1 MQNKMLGLIIAACL
15 TLPICTEANADAN
28 TATNDGMHNLLS
40 GLADGTASSR
50 YQARGSSKKTI
61 KDTDISLLINDADS
75 QVSSLANMVSQ
86 NQFVKIDTTNKAFL
100 PFTEADLKKFTLRYQ
115 APDAPV
121 EFDGNYFIMATLDMN
136 EKSLLEIAKEAHQT
150 HGLIVLKGLKNNSIA
165 ETFEAASVLTK
176 EGATVV
182 FSPSLFKKFGV
193 KYSPSLTYTMIYNNS
208 FLMTHG
214 YTGLSGRMIVM
225 NLSKQPE
232 NEDELKDFY
241 RKRKLKAFEYN
252 EVYRK
257 LPLSNQIKFLD

>member
-1 MQNKMLGLIIAACL
+1 MLGLIIAAFL

-28 TATNDGMHNLLS
+28 TATNDGMHNFLS
-40 GLADGTASSR
+40 GLADGTAASR
-50 YQARGSSKKTI
+50 YQAWGSRKKTI
-61 KDTDISLLINDADS
+61 KDTDITLLVNDANS
-75 QVSSLANMVSQ
+75 QVASLANMVSQ
-86 NQFVKIDTTNKAFL
+86 NQFVKIDTANMTFS
-100 PFTEADLKKFTLRYQ
+100 PFTEADLKKFTLRYL

-136 EKSLLEIAKEAHQT
+136 EKSLIEIAKEAHQT
-150 HGLIVLKGLKNNSIA
+150 HGLIVLKGLKNNSIT

-208 FLMTHG
+208 FFMTHG
-214 YTGLSGRMIVM
+214 YTGLSGRMIVI

-232 NEDELKDFY
+232 NEEELKDFY

-257 LPLSNQIKFLD
+257 LPLANQTKFLD

>member
-1 MQNKMLGLIIAACL
+1 MQNKALTLIIAACL
-15 TLPICTEANADAN
+15 ILPLCAKANAETN
-28 TATNDGMHNLLS
+28 TTSNHGIHNFIS
-40 GLADGTASSR
+40 GLADGTTTAR
-50 YQARGSSKKTI
+50 YQARGSHIKSI
-61 KDTDISLLINDADS
+61 KDTDITLLVNDADS
-75 QVSSLANMVSQ
+75 QVASLAIMVSQ
-86 NQFVKIDTTNKAFL
+86 NRFVKIDTANKAFS

-214 YTGLSGRMIVM
+214 YTGLSGRMIVI

-232 NEDELKDFY
+232 NEEELKDFY

-257 LPLSNQIKFLD
+257 LPLANQTRFLD